1 MSRARDLG
9 SSINSTVAG
18 KNFIINGGMEIAQ
31 RGIGSSSSFITAGS
45 YLLDRWAS
53 VLYQSNNFQRVLTS
67 STFTPSKYALR
78 CGSMSSSQMSG
89 GTSWHHLGQ
98 MIDSTVA
105 QPMIGKI
112 VTLSFYMKASQS
124 SYTSNVGGTALTNIQ
139 ASVYGYNSA
148 TPASYDGW
156 SDTTIAQINIPNG
169 QFPTTW
175 TRYTVTGTVPTTIN
189 GMSVNFMMVPNFAT
203 TNPSDF
209 YYDITG
215 VQLEIGSSATT
226 FSLAGGDYNGEYA
239 KCQSYYQRLI
249 SGSGVIGSKNNGTT
263 SYFIVD
269 LKTNMRAT
277 PTRTYSSLSDI
288 SLSAVNGSTT
298 YPATSFSSNRASV
311 WSASF
316 GIGQGT
322 SDGATGDTAIL
333 LMDATNGWIG
343 FSAEL

>member
-1 MSRARDLG
+1 
-9 SSINSTVAG
+9 
-18 KNFIINGGMEIAQ
+18 MEIAQ
-31 RGIGSSSSFITAGS
+31 RGVGSSSSAIPAGS

-53 VLYQSNNFQRVLTS
+53 VLYQSNNLQRVLTN
-67 STFTPSKYALR
+67 STSVPSKYAMR
-78 CGSMSSSQMSG
+78 CGSMSSSQLSG

-98 MIDSTVA
+98 FIENSTT
-105 QPMIGKI
+105 QPALGKI
-112 VTLSFYMKASQS
+112 VTLSFYLKASAS
-124 SYTSNVGGTALTNIQ
+124 SYTSSVGPTTLSQIQ
-139 ASVYGYNSA
+139 ASIYGYNSL

-156 SDTTIAQINIPNG
+156 SDTTIAQLNIPNG

-175 TRYTVTGTVPTTIN
+175 TRYTITGTVPTTIN
-189 GMSVNFMMVPNFAT
+189 TMSVNFMMAPNFAT

-209 YYDITG
+209 YYDVTG

-226 FSLAGGDYNGEYA
+226 FSLAGGDY
-239 KCQSYYQRLI
+239 QRLV
-249 SGSGVIGSKNNGTT
+249 SGSGVIGSKNNGTV

-277 PTRTYSSLSDI
+277 PTRTYSALSDM

-298 YPATSFSSNRASV
+298 YPSTSFSSNRASE

-316 GIGQGT
+316 VLGQGT

-343 FSAEL
+343 FSAEF